1 VDAGRADGSG
11 RLYVLATILVALLL
25 VLISAADLDGDPTTS
40 NIPDAVLV
48 TPGSVPDEAIMCSD
62 DSDREPRLS
71 ARMSSRVKQFTGRAE
86 RWTRLLRRFHCSII
100 TDIPI

>member
-1 VDAGRADGSG
+1 VDAGRAGGSG
-11 RLYVLATILVALLL
+11 RLYVLVAILVALLL

-48 TPGSVPDEAIMCSD
+48 APGSVPAEAIMCSD

-71 ARMSSRVKQFTGRAE
+71 ARMGSRVKQFTGRAE
-86 RWTRLLRRFHCSII
+86 RWTRLLRRFHRSII